1 MFLTEKIR
9 RNTNT
14 IAKVL
19 AWLIIA
25 SLLLGTVFSW
35 L

>member
-9 RNTNT
+9 RSTNT
-14 IAKVL
+14 IAKAM
-19 AWLIIA
+19 AWVIII